1 MSLFLSIKSI
11 ITRFNYIIA
20 LIGALVVFATM
31 FIMAAD
37 VSARFLKLPLPGAVE
52 LTEIALGI
60 MVFLGWGYTQEQKAH
75 VTIDVV
81 YKKLPSTFRR
91 FLDIINPII
100 GLVFM
105 GIIAWIS
112 IDFILYSKASGE
124 YTENLMIP
132 VWPFKI
138 TILIGAISFCLQLI
152 MDTIQALQKIN
163 KN

>member
-1 MSLFLSIKSI
+1 MNLFLKIKSA

-20 LIGALVVFATM
+20 LIGALVVFMTM
-31 FIMAAD
+31 FIMTAD

-52 LTEIALGI
+52 LSEIALGV

-75 VTIDVV
+75 VVIDVV
-81 YKKLPSTFRR
+81 YKRLPLTLRR
-91 FLDIINPII
+91 FLDIADPIF

-105 GIIAWIS
+105 GIIGWIS
-112 IDFILYSKASGE
+112 VDFILYSKVGGE

-132 VWPFKI
+132 VWPFKT
-138 TILIGAISFCLQLI
+138 TILIGSISFCLQLI
-152 MDTIQALQKIN
+152 MDTIQAAQKLW

>member
-1 MSLFLSIKSI
+1 MSHFLTIKSA

-20 LIGALVVFATM
+20 LIGALVVFITM
-31 FIMAAD
+31 FIMTAD

-52 LTEIALGI
+52 LSEIALGI

-75 VTIDVV
+75 VVIDVV
-81 YKKLPSTFRR
+81 YNRLPSTLRR
-91 FLDIINPII
+91 FLDMVNPIF

-112 IDFILYSKASGE
+112 IDFIRYSKASGE

-132 VWPFKI
+132 VWPFK
-138 TILIGAISFCLQLI
+138 TAILIGSISFCLQLM
-152 MDTIQALQKIN
+152 MDTIQAARKFW